1 MKIEKMDQWTDSNQ
15 IRVGTAEPGRNS
27 FGSVNNSN
35 GNNFNINEKS
45 QLNTLTQ
52 SRNKEELLTKPTGLL
67 KSIGVNET
75 STTTL
80 HQIAPVGSI

>member
-27 FGSVNNSN
+27 FGSVHNSN
-35 GNNFNINEKS
+35 NFSINEKN

-52 SRNKEELLTKPTGLL
+52 SRIKEDLLMKPLGSL
-67 KSIGVNET
+67 KATGVNET
-75 STTTL
+75 SATTL
-80 HQIAPVGSI
+80 H